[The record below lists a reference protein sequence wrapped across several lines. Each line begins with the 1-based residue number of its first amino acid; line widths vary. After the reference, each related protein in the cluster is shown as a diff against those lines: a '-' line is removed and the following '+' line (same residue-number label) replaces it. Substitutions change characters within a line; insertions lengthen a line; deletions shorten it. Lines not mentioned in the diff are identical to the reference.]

1 MTRTTAR
8 IKQKGEPFEIFVELE
23 DAMKF
28 KKGQSASIES
38 EDGRVYKDIKKGD
51 VASVKDLESAFG
63 TSDPWEIAKK
73 IVKDGEVLV
82 TQDYRDDERDKKVK
96 QVVDFLSKNTINPQT
111 GNPHTPQRIES
122 ALKEA
127 HVNIKNIPIENQIKE
142 IMEQLSKILPIRT
155 EIKKVKITI
164 PAIYTGK
171 VYNTIIQYKETE
183 NWMNDGSLE
192 VVVAVPAGM
201 VMDFYDKLNSATHGA
216 AVTEEIKE

>member
-28 KKGQSASIES
+28 KKGQIASIES

-51 VASVKDLESAFG
+51 VASVKDLEDAFG

-73 IVKDGEVLV
+73 IVKDGEVLT
-82 TQDYRDDERDKKVK
+82 TQDYRDAEQEKKIK
-96 QVVDFLSKNTINPQT
+96 QVVDFLAKNTINPQT
-111 GNPHTPQRIES
+111 GMPHTPERIER
-122 ALKEA
+122 ALNEA
-127 HVNIKNIPIENQIKE
+127 HVNIKNTPVENQIKE
-142 IMEQLSKILPIRT
+142 IMEAISKILPIRT
-155 EIKKVKITI
+155 EVKKIKITI
-164 PAIYTGK
+164 PAIHTGK
-171 VYNTIIQYKETE
+171 VYNLISQYKESE

-201 VMDFYDKLNSATHGA
+201 IMDFYDKLNSTTHGSA
-216 AVTEEIKE
+216 LTQEIKE

>member
-8 IKQKGEPFEIFVELE
+8 IKQKGEPFEIFVDLE
-23 DAMKF
+23 NAIKF
-28 KKGQSASIES
+28 KKGQITIIES

-51 VASVKDLESAFG
+51 VASVKDLENAFG
-63 TSDPWEIAKK
+63 TSDTWEIAKK
-73 IVKDGEVLV
+73 IVKDGEILV
-82 TQDYRDDERDKKVK
+82 TQEYRDEERDKRVK
-96 QVVDFLSKNTINPQT
+96 QVVDFLSRNTINPQT

-122 ALKEA
+122 ALNEA

-155 EIKKVKITI
+155 EVKKIKIIV
-164 PAIYTGK
+164 PAIHTGK
-171 VYNTIIQYKETE
+171 VYNLISQYKETE

-192 VVVAVPAGM
+192 VVVSVPAGM
-201 VMDFYDKLNSATHGA
+201 IMDFYDKLNSATHGA

>member
-8 IKQKGEPFEIFVELE
+8 IKQKGEPFEIFVEME
-23 DAMKF
+23 DALKF
-28 KKGQSASIES
+28 KKGQIASIES

-51 VASVKDLESAFG
+51 VASVRDLEDAFG

-82 TQDYRDDERDKKVK
+82 TQDYRDEERENKIK
-96 QVVDFLSKNTINPQT
+96 QVVDFLSRNTINPQT

-122 ALKEA
+122 ALNEA
-127 HVNIKNIPIENQIKE
+127 RVNIKNTPIDSQIKE
-142 IMEQLSKILPIRT
+142 IMEQLSKILPIRV
-155 EIKKVKITI
+155 EVKKIKVTI

-171 VYNTIIQYKETE
+171 VYNLINLYKETE

-192 VVVAVPAGM
+192 VVVSVPAGM
-201 VMDFYDKLNSATHGA
+201 IMDFYDKLNSATHGA
-216 AVTEEIKE
+216 TVTEEIKE

>member
-23 DAMKF
+23 DAINF
-28 KKGQSASIES
+28 KRGTSTWIES
-38 EDGRVYKDIKKGD
+38 EDGRIYTDIKKGN
-51 VASVKDLESAFG
+51 VASGRDLEKAFG
-63 TSDPWEIAKK
+63 TQDVDEIVKK
-73 IVKDGEVLV
+73 IVKDGEVLT
-82 TQDYRDDERDKKVK
+82 TQDYRDEEREKKVK

-122 ALKEA
+122 ALNEA
-127 HVNIKNIPIENQIKE
+127 HVNIKNTSVESQITE
-142 IMEQLSKILPIRT
+142 IMEQLSKVLPIKT
-155 EIKKVKITI
+155 EVKKVKITI
-164 PAIYTGK
+164 PAMYTGK
-171 VYNTIIQYKETE
+171 VYNTIVQYKQEE

-201 VMDFYDKLNSATHGA
+201 IMDFYDKLNSATHGA